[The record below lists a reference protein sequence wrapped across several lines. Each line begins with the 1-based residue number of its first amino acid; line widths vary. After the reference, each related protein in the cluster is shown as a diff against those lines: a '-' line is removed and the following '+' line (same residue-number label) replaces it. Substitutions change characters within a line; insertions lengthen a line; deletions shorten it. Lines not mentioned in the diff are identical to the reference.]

1 MKAFLH
7 NGHTK
12 LVSSYRFAV
21 MCSRRQRAWIGCPHC
36 GAQRPTASVPRQMQH
51 CCCDDMYSFKKL
63 ELLGPKLLRRTVE
76 VNRKLV
82 GFPPGGVGR
91 GGAARGQG
99 PYHHRKTT
107 VIHSRQTNCEEIK
120 PFCTF
125 GEGGRGEGEPPTDA
139 AMIGED
145 VQGEPLEN
153 LRLFWY
159 PSKTR
164 RRNKLHSF
172 YLAAAVW
179 AKPPTIRS
187 LRRVT
192 T

>member
-1 MKAFLH
+1 MFAKTTGVDEVSALWSPKAYGLSAEADA
-7 NGHTK
+7 T
-12 LVSSYRFAV
+12 L
-21 MCSRRQRAWIGCPHC
+21 
-36 GAQRPTASVPRQMQH
+36 
-51 CCCDDMYSFKKL
+51 
-63 ELLGPKLLRRTVE
+63 LLRRHVFIQKTRIALAKIATENGGSQSQTGRV
-76 VNRKLV
+76 
-82 GFPPGGVGR
+82 PPGRSGAGWR
-91 GGAARGQG
+91 GEGQG

-187 LRRVT
+187 LRRIT